1 MSEATT
7 QTNPPLFETP
17 EMRVAATEQKA
28 LRAIGKLVT
37 FGMVMSLVFTVV
49 ILGWAA
55 LAHIAGAVIGQ
66 GYLVVEG
73 NTKKIQH
80 PDGGIIA
87 AINVKNGDVVK
98 AGDVLVRLDDTNTR
112 AELGVITNQL
122 HSLYVRRARL
132 EAERLGRSDLNFDN
146 LTASAKN
153 DPALKDTIVGEKLL
167 FEARLRTRTGEV
179 AQLRER
185 VTQIRDEI
193 HGLEAQRVSAD
204 EQIKVTKEELA
215 DVEKL
220 WKQGLTNVTR
230 LNTLRRSITGMEGQ
244 LGEISAQIARAK
256 GRITETELQITQI
269 DKTFSTEI
277 AKDFREAQDRIGDLE
292 ERRAAAEAKLSR
304 VELRA
309 PMEGAVHQLAFN
321 TTRGVIAPGE
331 AIMQIVPNNER
342 LIVEARID
350 PNFVDQVRVGQQGV
364 VRFPALDQKITP
376 EVKADVTFI
385 SADLEVDQRQ
395 GFPFFRVQMVLG
407 EGEIARLGG
416 QRLMPGMPAEVHV
429 QTGERTVLSYFLRP
443 LTDQFNRAFRER

>member
-1 MSEATT
+1 MSETT
-7 QTNPPLFETP
+7 PQGALSPFETP
-17 EMRVAATEQKA
+17 EQKVAAQEERA
-28 LRAIGKLVT
+28 LRAISRLVT
-37 FGMVMSLVFTVV
+37 FGLSASGVFLVV

-55 LAHIAGAVIGQ
+55 IAHIAGAVIGQ
-66 GYLVVEG
+66 GFLVVEG

-87 AINVKNGDVVK
+87 SIQVKNGDMVK

-122 HSLYVRRARL
+122 NSLYVRRVRL
-132 EAERLGRSDLNFDN
+132 EAERLGRSEISFAGLPM
-146 LTASAKN
+146 LAKG
-153 DPALKDTIVGEKLL
+153 DPALADTIAGEKLL
-167 FEARLRTRTGEV
+167 FEARFRTRTGEV

-193 HGLEAQRVSAD
+193 QGLEAQRVAAD
-204 EQIKVTKEELA
+204 EQIRVTKDELA
-215 DVEKL
+215 DVERL

-244 LGEISAQIARAK
+244 LGEINAQIARAK

-277 AKDFREAQDRIGDLE
+277 AKDFRETQDRIGDLE

-309 PMEGAVHQLAFN
+309 PMAGAVHQLAFN

-331 AIMQIVPNNER
+331 AIMQIVPTNER

-350 PNFVDQVRVGQQGV
+350 PNFIDQIRVGQHGV

-395 GFPFFRVQMVLG
+395 GFPFFRVQLVLG
-407 EGEIARLGG
+407 ESEIARLGG
-416 QRLMPGMPAEVHV
+416 QRLLPGMPAEVHV